1 VYLQAC
7 GVTING
13 HDIMRKEGNQV
24 RRKLK
29 SKFVSAVSKTL
40 LAVAMLFAICP
51 CAGKMYEPK
60 LPEKLR
66 KEIGG

>member
-1 VYLQAC
+1 
-7 GVTING
+7 
-13 HDIMRKEGNQV
+13 MRKEGNQV